1 MSRKPSVA
9 SSAVRAPRRSMTAL
23 VASVVPCT
31 NTATSQKPRPASA
44 RISRTPSR
52 TASSGRCGVVSS
64 LRVSRRP
71 PSSST
76 TSVNVPP
83 MSTAMRKSLTTLVSR
98 PLIPRNGRDRRPA
111 SPALQF
117 AGHAAYGRLVTDMA
131 PTLRARIYN
140 LLRYTD
146 PSPAARRWR
155 AMHLT
160 VLGIGLLAVVL
171 LSIDELPR
179 EIKHWLRV
187 VIWSVTVVFFLE
199 YLVRLWVAP
208 EITRFDQQSPTMAR
222 ARWAI
227 SAPGLIGLLAVLPAV
242 MLAGG
247 YGITGS
253 DTASVFCI
261 LWILKLGLHA
271 PALQHARPRRVQ
283 RARADRQR
291 ADPVRHRADARRHR
305 GPPAGARAPARAVR
319 QPAGRDVVGRR
330 HPHHDGLR
338 RRRAAHRRRHA

>member
-1 MSRKPSVA
+1 
-9 SSAVRAPRRSMTAL
+9 
-23 VASVVPCT
+23 
-31 NTATSQKPRPASA
+31 
-44 RISRTPSR
+44 
-52 TASSGRCGVVSS
+52 
-64 LRVSRRP
+64 
-71 PSSST
+71 
-76 TSVNVPP
+76 
-83 MSTAMRKSLTTLVSR
+83 
-98 PLIPRNGRDRRPA
+98 
-111 SPALQF
+111 
-117 AGHAAYGRLVTDMA
+117 
-131 PTLRARIYN
+131 LRARIYN
-140 LLRYTD
+140 RLRYSD

-199 YLVRLWVAP
+199 YVVRLWVAP

-227 SAPGLIGLLAVLPAV
+227 SAPGLIGLLAVLPAA

-261 LWILKLGLHA
+261 LWVLKLGL
-271 PALQHARPRRVQ
+271 QHRPSARSPGSC
-283 RARADRQR
+283 
-291 ADPVRHRADARRHR
+291 PTNARRS
-305 GPPAGARAPARAVR
+305 PAC
-319 QPAGRDVVGRR
+319 
-330 HPHHDGLR
+330 
-338 RRRAAHRRRHA
+338 